1 MVRMYTDTTRM
12 RRAKSYHDNFIS
24 SDLDETQRYIGQALK
39 PHALTLLD
47 RRQSLN
53 VKVGRTD
60 FGRMSF
66 MYIDHGADVHVYPGK
81 LETIFIF
88 QVPIHA
94 TDINKQEV
102 RVGNSVV
109 RVSPGV
115 AYMVSPT
122 LDLELR
128 MSKYSDNAVLS
139 IERDRLEQFLEQILQ
154 RRLDKPLEFT
164 PKVDLNQCGS
174 QELVSLMSH
183 MTTQLNLPSSSLR
196 HIMIQSQAESLLM
209 STMLINLEHNYRAEL
224 TSEAATPTPRHI
236 RKAQAYIQENTLDAI
251 TPKDIARE
259 ACVSLRS
266 IYAGFQTYLH
276 CSPMTYVKNAKLDK
290 INDELKRGNA
300 TTTSISEVVSKYGIF
315 SLGNFSASYR
325 RRFGELPRDT
335 LRRRRV

>member
-1 MVRMYTDTTRM
+1 MYTDTTRT

-24 SDLDETQRYIGQALK
+24 SDLDETKRYIGQALK

-81 LETIFIF
+81 LETIFLF
-88 QVPIHA
+88 QVPIHTTA
-94 TDINKQEV
+94 INKQEV

-109 RVSPGV
+109 RVSPGI
-115 AYMVSPT
+115 AYVVSPT

-139 IERDRLEQFLEQILQ
+139 IERTRLEGFLEQTLQ

-164 PKVDLNQCGS
+164 PRVDLTQCGS

-183 MTTQLNLPSSSLR
+183 MTRQLNLPSSSLR
-196 HIMIQSQAESLLM
+196 HVMIQSQAESLLM

-224 TSEAATPTPRHI
+224 ISEAATPKPRYI
-236 RKAQAYIQENTLDAI
+236 KKAQAYILENAQDAL
-251 TPKDIARE
+251 TPEDIARA

-266 IYAGFQTYLH
+266 LYAGFQTYLH
-276 CSPMTYVKNAKLDK
+276 CSPMTFVKNTKLDK
-290 INDELKRGNA
+290 INDELKHGEA
-300 TTTSISEVVSKYGIF
+300 ATTSISDVVSKYGIS
-315 SLGNFSASYR
+315 SLGNFSANYR
-325 RRFGELPRDT
+325 RRFGELPRET
-335 LRRRRV
+335 LRRKRI